1 MASGGVAVA
10 PKTATFVH
18 TGVREL
24 TLVEEPAPACP
35 EDGVLIRATGSVV
48 NTGTD
53 IRIYRGR
60 GIDRRPESYPK
71 PAGYCLVGRVEAVGP
86 GAERFRP
93 GDRVFAM
100 GPFTTL
106 CAASAEMAITVP
118 EDVPDELAAF
128 TDLLDIGL
136 HAIRQGEPT
145 PGEYVAVIGQGVIGQ
160 GALACA
166 RALGFRTV
174 AIDPDEHRRAV
185 SRRIGADL
193 VLSPDQP
200 DFAARIEAFTRGEGV
215 DLVVEAASVWPA
227 IELGYGIVRPAGKVV
242 VPARHLDLPD
252 WSPVG
257 GEYQRREITLRTSQ
271 SYTRFPGFESYP
283 PDVHRWSRRR
293 NFELIWDLIAS
304 GRLNIDPLIT
314 DRVGFAELPDVFA
327 RLDADDRRMIGVYV
341 TIP

>member
-1 MASGGVAVA
+1 MASGEVAVA
-10 PKTATFVH
+10 QRTTTFVH

-24 TLVEEPAPACP
+24 KPLDAPAPACP
-35 EDGVLIRATGSVV
+35 ADGLLIRATGSVV

-60 GIDRRPESYPK
+60 GIDYEPETYPK
-71 PAGYCLVGRVEAVGP
+71 PAGYCLVGRVEEVGP
-86 GAERFRP
+86 RAEGFRP

-106 CAASAEMAITVP
+106 CAAPAEMVIRIP
-118 EDVPDELAAF
+118 EDIPDELAAF

-166 RALGFRTV
+166 RALGFRTI
-174 AIDPDEHRRAV
+174 AIDPDERRRAI
-185 SRRIGADL
+185 SRRMGADL
-193 VLSPDQP
+193 ALSPDQP

-215 DLVVEAASVWPA
+215 DLVVEAASLWPA
-227 IELGYGIVRPAGKVV
+227 IKIGYDIVRRAGRVI
-242 VPARHLDLPD
+242 VPARHLDSPD

-257 GEYQRREITLRTSQ
+257 GVYQRPEITLKTSQ

-293 NFELIWDLIAS
+293 NFELIWDLHRS
-304 GRLNIDPLIT
+304 GRLNIEPLIT
-314 DRVGFAELPDVFA
+314 HRVAFAELPAVFA
-327 RLDADDRRMIGVYV
+327 RLDADDRSMVGVYV
-341 TIP
+341 RI